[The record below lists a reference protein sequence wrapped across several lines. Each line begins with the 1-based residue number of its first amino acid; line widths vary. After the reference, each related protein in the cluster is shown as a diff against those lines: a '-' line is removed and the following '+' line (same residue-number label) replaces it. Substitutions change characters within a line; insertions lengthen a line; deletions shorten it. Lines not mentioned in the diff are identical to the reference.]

1 MWFIGSIYLEGCEKD
16 YEVQYKSVQENVPLS
31 TVSIYKK
38 GTGEKWEGNMFEHH
52 YGQKSTKELE
62 TTFFT
67 DETLNG
73 GKKQLGGQRLQ

>member
-1 MWFIGSIYLEGCEKD
+1 
-16 YEVQYKSVQENVPLS
+16 
-31 TVSIYKK
+31 
-38 GTGEKWEGNMFEHH
+38 MFEHH

-73 GKKQLGGQRLQ
+73 GKKQLGGHRLQ